1 MEEKLYTIH
10 ALCASDVFP
19 MLKILNKIGFK
30 EIRNSFKSEEVMKAI
45 KKYNENT
52 DKNDEGIEGVGLAL
66 IVDLA
71 GIVIEHIPDCEQEIY
86 AFLEGVSGMKKADI
100 AALPMGTFFEM
111 IMDVFSGENFADFF
125 QVVLKRMK

>member
-1 MEEKLYTIH
+1 MEEKIYTIH

-45 KKYNENT
+45 KKYNENADKEN
-52 DKNDEGIEGVGLAL
+52 DKNDEGIESVGLTL

-125 QVVLKRMK
+125 RLY